1 MQARWF
7 YGVSSDKTK
16 FQDYMSS
23 EYTYEKLI
31 SIHPLEL
38 REICT
43 EMKFFANKLN
53 VELPDYID
61 SMIANPVSFYAAAL
75 DRNIEP
81 DYSEITKI
89 NLEQGTAYRN
99 IYEYLQE
106 IKSNVPSIKPGT
118 PNDPLMVLA
127 NEDDTIDDESDYLK
141 SVLKD

>member
-43 EMKFFANKLN
+43 EMKFFADKLN

-61 SMIANPVSFYAAAL
+61 SMIANPVSFYEAAL
-75 DRNIEP
+75 ERNIEP

-127 NEDDTIDDESDYLK
+127 NEDDTIDDESSYLK

>member
-43 EMKFFANKLN
+43 EMKFFADKLN

-61 SMIANPVSFYAAAL
+61 SMITNPVSFYEAAL
-75 DRNIEP
+75 ERNIEP

-127 NEDDTIDDESDYLK
+127 NEDDTIDDESSYLK

>member
-61 SMIANPVSFYAAAL
+61 SMIANPVSFYEAAL

-127 NEDDTIDDESDYLK
+127 NEDDTIDDESSYLK

>member
-43 EMKFFANKLN
+43 EMKFFADKLK
-53 VELPDYID
+53 VALPEYID
-61 SMIANPVSFYAAAL
+61 SMISNPMSFYKEAL
-75 DRNIEP
+75 ERNIEP

>member
-61 SMIANPVSFYAAAL
+61 SMIANPVSFYEAAL

>member
-43 EMKFFANKLN
+43 EMKFFADKLN
-53 VELPDYID
+53 IELPDYID
-61 SMIANPVSFYAAAL
+61 SMIANPMSFYKEAL
-75 DRNIEP
+75 ERNIEP